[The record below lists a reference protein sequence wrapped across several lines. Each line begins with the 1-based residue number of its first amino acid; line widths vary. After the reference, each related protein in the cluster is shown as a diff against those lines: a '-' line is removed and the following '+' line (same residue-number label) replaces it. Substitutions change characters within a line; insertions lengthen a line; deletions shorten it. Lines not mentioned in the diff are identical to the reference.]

1 MAEKIFYS
9 MGEVSEMFDVNPSLI
24 RYWGSQFEQLRPR
37 RNAKGNR
44 MFSPADVLLLK
55 RIYHFVK
62 ERGMTLRGAKLALRA
77 ESAAARAGERAEAES
92 KSEDMQL
99 YESLQNLRTMLCEVR
114 ELLGEEG
121 VLLDEEPVETIAAA
135 MVAQPAES
143 VEGVATEPKSEEKP
157 AAKVAKAEPK
167 VEKVQPKPL
176 FLEQTLF

>member
-1 MAEKIFYS
+1 MAEKLFYS

-24 RYWGSQFEQLRPR
+24 RYWGTQFEQLRPR

-44 MFSPADVLLLK
+44 MFTPADVLLLK

-77 ESAAARAGERAEAES
+77 ETTAERGKAEA
-92 KSEDMQL
+92 KGEDMQL

-121 VLLDEEPVETIAAA
+121 TLLDEAAEDVADVAVDVAAEAAEPT
-135 MVAQPAES
+135 P
-143 VEGVATEPKSEEKP
+143 
-157 AAKVAKAEPK
+157 KVAKAAK
-167 VEKVQPKPL
+167 ATKAEKPAKEEQPKEQPRPL

>member
-1 MAEKIFYS
+1 MAEKLFYS
-9 MGEVSEMFDVNPSLI
+9 MGEISEMFDVNPSLI
-24 RYWGSQFEQLRPR
+24 RYWGTQFEQLRPR

-77 ESAAARAGERAEAES
+77 ESVAERGKADS
-92 KSEDMQL
+92 KSDDMKL

-121 VLLDEEPVETIAAA
+121 TLLEDETIGNEEISVSEPQLSEAA
-135 MVAQPAES
+135 
-143 VEGVATEPKSEEKP
+143 KP
-157 AAKVAKAEPK
+157 AKAKVAKEPK
-167 VEKVQPKPL
+167 EPKPAEKETAKEQPRPL